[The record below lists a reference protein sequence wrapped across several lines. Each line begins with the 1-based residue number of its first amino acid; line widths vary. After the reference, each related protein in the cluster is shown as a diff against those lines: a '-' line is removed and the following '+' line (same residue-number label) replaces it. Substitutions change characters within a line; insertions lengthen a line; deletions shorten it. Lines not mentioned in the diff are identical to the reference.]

1 MSNQAESPL
10 SNVKRAPAAPE
21 QRSNVA
27 GVRSAADQRQVMI
40 AEAAYYLALQ
50 RKFDLGMNSRTGFLR
65 KARSHRASH
74 PGSPPAKP
82 AMRRTHPMVFTRR
95 TPPHWG

>member
-10 SNVKRAPAAPE
+10 SNVKRAPATAAPE

-50 RKFDLGMNSRTGFLR
+50 RKFEPGHEVEDWLLAESQIDRVVT
-65 KARSHRASH
+65 
-74 PGSPPAKP
+74 PGSPPVK
-82 AMRRTHPMVFTRR
+82 RQ
-95 TPPHWG
+95 

>member
-10 SNVKRAPAAPE
+10 SNVKRAPGTAVAAPE

-27 GVRSAADQRQVMI
+27 GVRSAADQRQAMI

-50 RKFDLGMNSRTGFLR
+50 RKFEPGHEVEDWLLAESQIDRVVT
-65 KARSHRASH
+65 
-74 PGSPPAKP
+74 PGSPPAK
-82 AMRRTHPMVFTRR
+82 RQ
-95 TPPHWG
+95 